1 MKKSIIA
8 LAVFIAT
15 QLIGTAAAT
24 LFTDNMTQATIWGLL
39 ISEVMAFTFLW
50 ATRMFHPS
58 ELIGYVPPKILLTSI
73 PLIVASVFALNLVNG
88 AMDLPNPMEQQFAE
102 MAKSI
107 PAAISMVL
115 SGPIIEEIVF
125 RRVIVSDI
133 MKMSG
138 KPWIAVT
145 VSAALFGLIHINPAQ
160 MVFAFMVGLIFGWIY
175 IRTGS
180 LLPCLIG
187 HIINNSEALIELR
200 LCDDGSMLPEDGQ
213 FYQNPLYL
221 TIFIVCC
228 VASVLLAI
236 ILSKQ
241 TARQKTAI
249 EQ

>member
-15 QLIGTAAAT
+15 QIIGTAAAT
-24 LFTDNMTQATIWGLL
+24 LFTDNLTQTTIWGLMA
-39 ISEVMAFTFLW
+39 SEVMAFTFLW
-50 ATRMFHPS
+50 STRMFHPS
-58 ELIGYVPPKILLTSI
+58 ELIGYIPPKILLTSI
-73 PLIVASVFALNLVNG
+73 LLIVASVFALNLVNS

-102 MAKSI
+102 MAKST
-107 PAAISMVL
+107 PAAISMAL
-115 SGPIIEEIVF
+115 LGPIIEEIVF
-125 RRVIVSDI
+125 RRVIVSDV

-160 MVFAFMVGLIFGWIY
+160 MVFAFMVGLILGWVY

-200 LCDDGSMLPEDGQ
+200 LCNDGSMLPEDGR

-221 TIFIVCC
+221 SIFTVCC
-228 VASVLLAI
+228 AASVILAI
-236 ILSKQ
+236 RLRKQ
-241 TARQKTAI
+241 TAVQ
-249 EQ
+249 EPD